1 MGNSKKSASLS
12 SVSCSNKFLNLRRM
26 SQDTAEEVR
35 EAQVM
40 AWDLQLACE
49 VGKIIAGLSP

>member
-12 SVSCSNKFLNLRRM
+12 SVSCSNKFLNLRM

-35 EAQVM
+35 SPG
-40 AWDLQLACE
+40 DGLGLA
-49 VGKIIAGLSP
+49 VGM